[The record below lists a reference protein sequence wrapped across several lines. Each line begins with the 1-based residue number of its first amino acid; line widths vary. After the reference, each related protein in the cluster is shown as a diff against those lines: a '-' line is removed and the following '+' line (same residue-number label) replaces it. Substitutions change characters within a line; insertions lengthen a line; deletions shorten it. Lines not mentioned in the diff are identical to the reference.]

1 MILMRCALQRNS
13 PANAS
18 EGIMGFKSPS
28 FMGEGETLNG
38 VKGGDEAEFT
48 QDYAT

>member
-13 PANAS
+13 PENAS

-28 FMGEGETLNG
+28 FMGEGDL
-38 VKGGDEAEFT
+38 GDEVEFT
-48 QDYAT
+48 QDYAP